1 MKSERCT
8 VIPGCLYYTFFSV
21 NLPWDI
27 LWIGTNLNRS
37 FLRCFQVLIKTN
49 KRISS
54 EKIGKPLSRPIRV
67 KQSPFVTCFCVFFP
81 RTFCRL
87 RVLGASGRFL
97 TCQSWWLDFT
107 ASCNILFSVLFTGQ
121 SFKFGSFGDGNGEL
135 NYPCY
140 VAVNSQGHIIVSDM
154 HSHRIQV
161 CFSLVGCSVSL
172 ACKGIPYLLE

>member
-27 LWIGTNLNRS
+27 LWIGTNLTRS
-37 FLRCFQVLIKTN
+37 FPRCFQVLIKTN

-54 EKIGKPLSRPIRV
+54 DKIGHFLANQGKTEPIRDL
-67 KQSPFVTCFCVFFP
+67 FVCFFS

-140 VAVNSQGHIIVSDM
+140 VTVNSQGHIIVSDM

>member
-8 VIPGCLYYTFFSV
+8 VIPGCLYFTFFFF
-21 NLPWDI
+21 I
-27 LWIGTNLNRS
+27 LLWTSYGLARIWIDPFRVV
-37 FLRCFQVLIKTN
+37 FKFW
-49 KRISS
+49 
-54 EKIGKPLSRPIRV
+54 SRPISEYPATKLETTFSANQGKTEPIRDL
-67 KQSPFVTCFCVFFP
+67 FVRFFSRIFCQ
-81 RTFCRL
+81 L

-107 ASCNILFSVLFTGQ
+107 ASCNILFSVVFTGQ